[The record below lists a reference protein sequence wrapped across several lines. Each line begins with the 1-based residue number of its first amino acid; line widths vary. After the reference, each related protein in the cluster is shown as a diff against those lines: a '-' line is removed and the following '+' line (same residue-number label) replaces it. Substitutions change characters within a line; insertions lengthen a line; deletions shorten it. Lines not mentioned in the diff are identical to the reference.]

1 MLERVI
7 AYVDGFNLYFGLKEQ
22 GWKKQYWLNVSL
34 LAQGLLKTKQQLVG
48 VNYFTARISGTRA
61 KRDRQNAY
69 LEALK
74 EVSGCAM
81 HFGVYQHYPR
91 ECRRCN
97 LVDNVPSEKMT
108 DVNIAVS
115 MMTDAFED
123 NFDTALLISADSD
136 LTPPVRKIREL
147 RPSKRIIVALPPN
160 RSSKQLTSAANGFIR
175 IDRATLNRS
184 LLPEQI
190 RKGDGYVIRRPSR
203 WQ

>member
-1 MLERVI
+1 VPERVI

-22 GWKKQYWLNVSL
+22 GWKKQYWLDVGL
-34 LAQGLLKTKQQLVG
+34 LARGLLKSGQQLVG

-61 KRDRQNAY
+61 KRARQNAY

-74 EVSGCAM
+74 EMGSCAM
-81 HFGVYQHYPR
+81 HFGVYQHNSR
-91 ECRRCN
+91 ECRRCK

-115 MMTDAFED
+115 MMTDAFEN

-147 RPSKRIIVALPPN
+147 RPSKRVIVALPPG
-160 RSSKQLTSAANGFIR
+160 RSSKQLTSAASGFIR
-175 IDRATLNRS
+175 VDRAALNRS
-184 LLPEQI
+184 LLPEKIQ
-190 RKGDGYVIRRPSR
+190 KSTGYVIERPQR